1 MSKIG
6 KVVAVYGPVVDV
18 QFESD
23 VSIPSI
29 YEIIRTDS
37 YYGHKIILE
46 VIEHRENNI
55 CRCISLSSTYGL
67 QRNSKVLAEGEVLR
81 IPKGEK
87 LLGRIINVL
96 GEPIDDGG
104 PIEVSDEEKIA
115 TRRISLLEEVNL
127 EEEEVTLGFQIVET
141 GIKMFDLLFPLM
153 KGTKTGILGGAA
165 CGKTVLILEIIHNI
179 IAKQKGV
186 CVFAGIGERIREGNE
201 LYYEFVRTD
210 LLKRSVLVFG
220 QMNESPGARFEVAQT
235 SITVAESLQKKGQDV
250 LFFVDNVFR
259 FAQAGSELSALL
271 GRIPSETGYQ
281 PTLTSE
287 IGEFHE
293 RIRSRKDSSITSV
306 EAVYVP
312 ADDLTD
318 PAVVAIFAH
327 LNSIIV
333 LSRGHVQK
341 GLYPAVDPLQSS
353 SGFMN
358 SNVLG
363 KQHFDVAQGVLRHFK
378 EYEELERIVSIIGKE
393 ELGKRERIVFD
404 RARKLQYFLTQPFF
418 GAELYTGRK
427 GKYVTIADTLKGCEE
442 ILSGKLDAIAEEKLY
457 MIGALSEILSE
468 GSGQEAK

>member
-1 MSKIG
+1 MSKVG
-6 KVVAVYGPVVDV
+6 KVIAVYGPVVDV
-18 QFESD
+18 QFDIDDS
-23 VSIPSI
+23 VPSI
-29 YEIIRTDS
+29 YEVAKTS
-37 YYGHKIILE
+37 SFYGHKIILE
-46 VIEHRENNI
+46 IIEHKEDNI
-55 CRCISLSSTYGL
+55 CRCIALAPTYGL
-67 QRNSKVLAEGEVLR
+67 QRNSKVLSQGEVLR

-87 LLGRIINVL
+87 LLGRIVNVL
-96 GEPIDDGG
+96 GDPIDDAG
-104 PIEVSDEEKIA
+104 PIEVDDCDRIA
-115 TRRISLLEEVNL
+115 TRKTSMVEELNL
-127 EEEEVTLGFQIVET
+127 GEDEVVLGSQMLET

-201 LYYEFVRTD
+201 LYYEFERTD
-210 LLKRSVLVFG
+210 LLKRSALVFG
-220 QMNESPGARFEVAQT
+220 QMNESPGARFETGQT
-235 SITVAESLQKKGQDV
+235 GITVAESLQKKDQDV

-287 IGEFHE
+287 ISEFHE
-293 RIRSRKDSSITSV
+293 RIRSRKDSSITAV

-341 GLYPAVDPLQSS
+341 GLYPAVDPLLSS

-358 SNVLG
+358 PAVLG
-363 KQHFDVAQGVLRHFK
+363 KRHFDIAQVVLRHFK

-418 GAELYTGRK
+418 GAELYTGKK
-427 GKYVTIADTLKGCEE
+427 GKYVTIPDTLSGCEA
-442 ILSGKLDAIAEEKLY
+442 IISGKVDAIAEEKLY
-457 MIGALSEILSE
+457 MIGALSEILPKQDDE
-468 GSGQEAK
+468 KV